1 METKLLP
8 TAPWV
13 RGPIRCP
20 PLARLLAAAMTSMLL
35 LGILSPNVSGGTS
48 DGVLNFS
55 NTPLLRPQ
63 PTFITFDPP
72 GSIDTRP
79 RSINPAGEITG
90 FYEDTSLVS
99 HGFLRARDGTIT
111 TFDVPGSIGTSPQ
124 SINPAGEITGLY
136 NDTSFVLHGFLRA
149 RDGTIITFDVPGA
162 VGTQGIGINPAGEIT
177 GFYFDVSFLVHGF
190 LRSR

>member
-1 METKLLP
+1 
-8 TAPWV
+8 
-13 RGPIRCP
+13 
-20 PLARLLAAAMTSMLL
+20 MTSMLL
-35 LGILSPNVSGGTS
+35 LGILAPNVSGGTS

-90 FYEDTSLVS
+90 FY
-99 HGFLRARDGTIT
+99 
-111 TFDVPGSIGTSPQ
+111 FDV
-124 SINPAGEITGLY
+124 
-136 NDTSFVLHGFLRA
+136 FVELHGFMRA
-149 RDGTIITFDVPGA
+149 RDGTIITFDVPGSLSTTA
-162 VGTQGIGINPAGEIT
+162 FGINPAGEIT
-177 GFYFDVSFLVHGF
+177 GSYFDVSFLVHGF

>member
-1 METKLLP
+1 MKTKILP
-8 TAPWV
+8 NTFLSVGVLFA
-13 RGPIRCP
+13 
-20 PLARLLAAAMTSMLL
+20 LARLLAAAMTSMLL
-35 LGILSPNVSGGTS
+35 LGILAPNVSGGTS

-99 HGFLRARDGTIT
+99 HGFLRARDGTII
-111 TFDVPGSIGTSPQ
+111 TFDPSGSTGTFSQ
-124 SINPAGEITGLY
+124 SINPAGEITGSY
-136 NDTSFVLHGFLRA
+136 QDVNFEPHGFLRA
-149 RDGTIITFDVPGA
+149 RDGTITTFDVPGA
-162 VGTQGIGINPAGEIT
+162 TGTLANSINPAGEIT
-177 GFYFDVSFLVHGF
+177 GFYFDVTFVAHGF

>member
-1 METKLLP
+1 MKTKILRNVFLSVSVLF
-8 TAPWV
+8 A
-13 RGPIRCP
+13 
-20 PLARLLAAAMTSMLL
+20 LARLLAAAMTSMLL
-35 LGILSPNVSGGTS
+35 LGILAPNVSGGTS

-72 GSIDTRP
+72 GSTNTVP

-111 TFDVPGSIGTSPQ
+111 TFDPPGSIYTAPQ

-136 NDTSFVLHGFLRA
+136 QDVNFEPHGFLRP

-162 VGTQGIGINPAGEIT
+162 TGTQGIGINPAGEIT
-177 GFYFDVSFLVHGF
+177 GFYFDVTFVSHGF